1 MLIFLHFW
9 ADWNSGGWG
18 APLAAA
24 LEPTPIGFG
33 LLGFQNW
40 LLAAALAVC
49 FWLFRHL
56 RKARAAAAKA
66 NEAKSEFVANMSHEL
81 RTPLNGIL
89 GMLELLAETSLD
101 PQQREMVVLGR
112 GSAESLLATIAQLFD
127 FAQIEAGQV
136 RLDRAGFVVRDSIE
150 AAVRLVRPTAV
161 AKALS
166 LEVTVADT
174 VPHTIMGDS
183 ARLRQVLVHLIANA
197 VKFTE
202 RGEVR
207 LEVTLAGDVQSTN
220 ALLFRV
226 VDSGIGIA
234 PESAARLFTPF
245 TQADS
250 TSARRYAGCGLGLA
264 TARRLVQLMQG
275 SIGVESQLGR
285 GSVFWFLLP
294 LEALEPAEPVTG
306 GATPALCHP
315 CQGLVLIVDDNPV
328 NQLVAARA
336 VSRLGYLTEVVSGGE
351 QALEA
356 VAARQFNAILL
367 DCQMPGMDGYQTAF
381 EIRRREAGQGHIPI
395 IAATANTMEGDREKC
410 LASGMDDYLPKPI
423 RFAELKAALDR
434 WVAHPA
440 PLAPPLL
447 FENSPGD

>member
-1 MLIFLHFW
+1 VLIFLHFW
-9 ADWNSGGWG
+9 ADWNSAGRG
-18 APLAAA
+18 ALLAAA
-24 LEPTPIGFG
+24 MAPAPIGFG

-40 LLAAALAVC
+40 LQAAALAVC
-49 FWLFRHL
+49 LWLFRHL
-56 RKARAAAAKA
+56 RQARAAAAKA

-112 GSAESLLATIAQLFD
+112 SSAESLLATIAQLLD
-127 FAQIEAGQV
+127 FAQIETGHV
-136 RLDRAGFVVRDSIE
+136 RLERAGFVVRETIE
-150 AAVRLVRPTAV
+150 AAVRLVRPTAE

-174 VPHTIMGDS
+174 VPHTIMGDPS
-183 ARLRQVLVHLIANA
+183 RLRQVLVHLIANA
-197 VKFTE
+197 VKFTK

-234 PESAARLFTPF
+234 PETAARLFTPF
-245 TQADS
+245 TQADTTS
-250 TSARRYAGCGLGLA
+250 TRRYGGCGLGLA

-294 LEALEPAEPVTG
+294 LEAVEPAT
-306 GATPALCHP
+306 AHAKPALSP
-315 CQGLVLIVDDNPV
+315 RQGLVLIVDDNPV

-336 VSRLGYLTEVVSGGE
+336 VNRLGYLTEVVSGGE

-356 VAARQFNAILL
+356 VAASQFDAILL

-395 IAATANTMEGDREKC
+395 IAATTNTMEGDREKC

-440 PLAPPLL
+440 PVAPPLL

>member
-1 MLIFLHFW
+1 VPIFLHFW
-9 ADWNSGGWG
+9 ADFNTAGWG
-18 APLAAA
+18 ALLAAS
-24 LEPTPIGFG
+24 LEPAPIGFG

-40 LLAAALAVC
+40 LLAAWLAVC
-49 FWLFRHL
+49 FWQFRHL
-56 RKARAAAAKA
+56 RQARAAAAKA

-89 GMLELLAETSLD
+89 GTLELLAETSLD

-112 GSAESLLATIAQLFD
+112 SSAESLLATIAQLLD
-127 FAQIEAGQV
+127 FAQIEGGHV
-136 RLDRAGFVVRDSIE
+136 RLERAGFVVRDSIE
-150 AAVRLVRPTAV
+150 VAVRLVRPTAV
-161 AKALS
+161 AKALT

-183 ARLRQVLVHLIANA
+183 SRLRQVLVHLIANA

-234 PESAARLFTPF
+234 PKTAARLFTPF
-245 TQADS
+245 TQADTTS
-250 TSARRYAGCGLGLA
+250 TRRYGGCGLGLA

-275 SIGVESQLGR
+275 SMGVESQLGR

-294 LEALEPAEPVTG
+294 LEAVEPAQPVTA
-306 GATPALCHP
+306 GATPAP
-315 CQGLVLIVDDNPV
+315 GSRQGLVLIVDDNPV

-336 VSRLGYLTEVVSGGE
+336 VNRLGYLTEVASGGE

-356 VAARQFNAILL
+356 VAASQFDAILL
-367 DCQMPGMDGYQTAF
+367 DCQMPGMDGYQTAA

-434 WVAHPA
+434 WVAHPV
-440 PLAPPLL
+440 PVAPPLL

>member
-1 MLIFLHFW
+1 MVFLHFW
-9 ADWNSGGWG
+9 TDGNGAGWG
-18 APLAAA
+18 VP
-24 LEPTPIGFG
+24 
-33 LLGFQNW
+33 
-40 LLAAALAVC
+40 LAAALAVC
-49 FWLFRHL
+49 FWQVRHL
-56 RKARAAAAKA
+56 RKARGAAEKA

-89 GMLELLAETSLD
+89 GMLELLSETSLD
-101 PQQREMVVLGR
+101 PRQREMVVLVR
-112 GSAESLLATIAQLFD
+112 GSAESLLATIAELLD
-127 FAQIEAGQV
+127 FARIEAGHV
-136 RLDRAGFVVRDSIE
+136 HLERAGFVVRDSIE

-161 AKALS
+161 TKALS

-174 VPHTIMGDS
+174 VPHTIMGDPS
-183 ARLRQVLVHLIANA
+183 RLRQVLVRLIANA
-197 VKFTE
+197 VKFTK

-207 LEVTLAGDVQSTN
+207 LEVTLAGDAQSTN

-234 PESAARLFTPF
+234 PETAARLFTPF
-245 TQADS
+245 TQADT
-250 TSARRYAGCGLGLA
+250 TSARRYEGCGLGLA

-285 GSVFWFLLP
+285 GSVFWFILP
-294 LEALEPAEPVTG
+294 LEATKPFEPEPVELVTAAG
-306 GATPALCHP
+306 TAAQCHP
-315 CQGLVLIVDDNPV
+315 RRGLVLIVDDNPV

-336 VSRLGYLTEVVSGGE
+336 VNRLGYLTEVVSGGE

-356 VAARQFNAILL
+356 IAASQFDAILL
-367 DCQMPGMDGYQTAF
+367 DCQMPEMDGYQTAV
-381 EIRRREAGQGHIPI
+381 EIRRREAGHGHIPI
-395 IAATANTMEGDREKC
+395 IAATANTAEGDQGKC

-423 RFAELKAALDR
+423 RFAELEAALDR

-440 PLAPPLL
+440 PVAAPLL

>member
-1 MLIFLHFW
+1 MVFLHFW
-9 ADWNSGGWG
+9 TDWNVAGWG
-18 APLAAA
+18 VP
-24 LEPTPIGFG
+24 
-33 LLGFQNW
+33 
-40 LLAAALAVC
+40 LAAALAVC
-49 FWLFRHL
+49 GWQVRYL
-56 RKARAAAAKA
+56 RKARAAAEKA

-89 GMLELLAETSLD
+89 GMLELLSETSLD
-101 PQQREMVVLGR
+101 PRQREMVVLVR
-112 GSAESLLATIAQLFD
+112 GSAESLLATIAELLD
-127 FAQIEAGQV
+127 FARIEAGHV
-136 RLDRAGFVVRDSIE
+136 HLERAGFVVRDSIE

-161 AKALS
+161 TKALS

-174 VPHTIMGDS
+174 VPHSIMGDAS
-183 ARLRQVLVHLIANA
+183 RLRQVLVHLIANA

-207 LEVTLAGDVQSTN
+207 LEVTLAGDVHSTN

-234 PESAARLFTPF
+234 PETAARLFTPF
-245 TQADS
+245 TQANT
-250 TSARRYAGCGLGLA
+250 TSARRYGGCGLGLA

-275 SIGVESQLGR
+275 SIGVESEFGG

-294 LEALEPAEPVTG
+294 LESTEPVEPVAAA
-306 GATPALCHP
+306 ATPAPCHP
-315 CQGLVLIVDDNPV
+315 RQGLVLIVDDNPV

-336 VSRLGYLTEVVSGGE
+336 VNRLGYLTEVVSGGE

-356 VAARQFNAILL
+356 VAASQFDAILL
-367 DCQMPGMDGYQTAF
+367 DCQMPGMDGYQTAV
-381 EIRRREAGQGHIPI
+381 EIRHREAGQGHIPI
-395 IAATANTMEGDREKC
+395 IAATANTAEGDQAKC

-423 RFAELKAALDR
+423 RFAELEAALDR

-440 PLAPPLL
+440 TVAPPLL